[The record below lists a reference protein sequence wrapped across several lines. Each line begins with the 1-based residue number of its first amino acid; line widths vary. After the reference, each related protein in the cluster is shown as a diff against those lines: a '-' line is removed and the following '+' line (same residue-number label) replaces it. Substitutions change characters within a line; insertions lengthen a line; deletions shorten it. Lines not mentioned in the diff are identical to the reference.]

1 MGVDIIEV
9 REGYAKASIAINLN
23 HLNLHNTVHGGVIFS
38 LADTV
43 FALASNSY
51 GKVAV
56 ALQAD
61 IKYFKGVSS
70 GVLIAEAKEDF
81 RSERIGSYTIEIK
94 TEDSLVALFNGI
106 VYIKKSSWKILVNY
120 KIRVK
125 EEKYNV
131 FILIVK

>member
-1 MGVDIIEV
+1 LGVDIIEV

-51 GKVAV
+51 GK
-56 ALQAD
+56 AD

-106 VYIKKSSWKILVNY
+106 VYIKKSS
-120 KIRVK
+120 
-125 EEKYNV
+125 
-131 FILIVK
+131 